1 MMDTPCQSGC
11 APLVHNSLD
20 FIILCLHD
28 KIWSARCLRRNG
40 LTVERGEVGLGHG
53 RSLASVALCQWR
65 AVEDT
70 LHVHGAFVGF
80 LVLLGVAGPL
90 GDFEGGCQRGF
101 GIVVAG
107 AAFGLIK
114 QSTV

>member
-1 MMDTPCQSGC
+1 VLGIPCQSGC
-11 APLVHNSLD
+11 APLVLDSLD

-28 KIWSARCLRRNG
+28 KHARCLRRNR

-53 RSLASVALCQWR
+53 RSLAHVALCQWR
-65 AVEDT
+65 AVEDA

-80 LVLLGVAGPL
+80 LVLLGVAGRL
-90 GDFEGGCQRGF
+90 GAFEGGCQRGF

-107 AAFGLIK
+107 GAFGLIK